1 MINADN
7 IKKLQSELLKALSGN
22 KIDSYKKEA
31 LEIKLDFLIS
41 SLVEPSHFHNFEYI
55 MKWIE
60 EKRAKREMIAK
71 EIPIKDTK
79 TWFTDEKTGN
89 IHHDSRKFFSIVGMK
104 ASSKHREVEGWCQPI
119 LKQPEVGILGIVA
132 KKFDGVLHFLMQ
144 GKDEPGN
151 IEGVQISPTLQATKS
166 NYTRVH
172 KGKLPLFL
180 DLFEDLESGKR
191 RTLYK
196 KLQSEEGGRFL
207 QKHNLNVVI
216 ELNEKENVECPEN
229 FIWMTM
235 YQVKRLMEYEDIINS
250 CTRSIIACL
259 P

>member
-1 MINADN
+1 MINN
-7 IKKLQSELLKALSGN
+7 KIVKKLQKDLLKALSDS
-22 KIDSYKKEA
+22 KIDAYKKEA

-41 SLVEPSHFHNFEYI
+41 SLVEPSYFHDFKYV

-60 EKRAKREMIAK
+60 DRRAKREMIAE
-71 EIPIKDTK
+71 EIPIKDTR
-79 TWFTDEKTGN
+79 TWFTNEKTGN
-89 IHHDSRKFFSIVGMK
+89 IHHDSGKFFSIVGMK

-119 LKQPEVGILGIVA
+119 LKQPEIGILGIVA

-144 GKDEPGN
+144 AKDEPGN
-151 IEGVQISPTLQATKS
+151 IEGVQVSPTLQATKS

-172 KGKLPLFL
+172 KGKLPLFF
-180 DLFEDLESGKR
+180 DLFSEIQSGKR
-191 RTLYK
+191 KILYK

-216 ELNEKENVECPEN
+216 ELGEKENIEYSEN

-235 YQVKRLMEYEDIINS
+235 YQLKRLMEYEDIVNS
-250 CTRSIIACL
+250 CARSIIACL